1 MTPAWS
7 PSTTTRSPSRRPA
20 PAGPRRRRARV
31 PCRDADPDSR
41 IHAPVT
47 TAGIQ
52 GKQLK
57 TEFRHVAA
65 RQLRS
70 TSPVAHR
77 AARPDSAEG
86 SLPLIEYTAS
96 LAKELQFKVLWITTI
111 WRWRRSL
118 RAARTRTTDVLA
130 DVIDPIWD
138 GLLDIVKSGIV
149 ILPIAFL
156 RLALPIAAAVLLSLR
171 LAGVNVWTAFIVLLP
186 LSVLI
191 QTVRLPLA
199 RSYWERLWMFA
210 SAGTATAAAV
220 LLGLGLTGAH
230 VWTAFIATLS
240 LSVLLFAA
248 TWILLRWAHLS
259 YLLSFASAGTA
270 TAAAVLLGFAL
281 TGAHVWTAF
290 IITLLLSVLIPAV
303 VIVRRR
309 WIGLHWRQPRRATA
323 PSTDKATRK
332 DS

>member
-118 RAARTRTTDVLA
+118 RAARTRTRRTCRCHRSHLGWSARHSEERHRHTAHSVSQAGSSD
-130 DVIDPIWD
+130 
-138 GLLDIVKSGIV
+138 SG
-149 ILPIAFL
+149 
-156 RLALPIAAAVLLSLR
+156 S
-171 LAGVNVWTAFIVLLP
+171 
-186 LSVLI
+186 
-191 QTVRLPLA
+191 
-199 RSYWERLWMFA
+199 
-210 SAGTATAAAV
+210 GT
-220 LLGLGLTGAH
+220 
-230 VWTAFIATLS
+230 S
-240 LSVLLFAA
+240 
-248 TWILLRWAHLS
+248 
-259 YLLSFASAGTA
+259 
-270 TAAAVLLGFAL
+270 
-281 TGAHVWTAF
+281 
-290 IITLLLSVLIPAV
+290 
-303 VIVRRR
+303 
-309 WIGLHWRQPRRATA
+309 
-323 PSTDKATRK
+323 
-332 DS
+332 